1 MNDDRHPALKLFL
14 PSLILLSI
22 FVLYFFPVL
31 FEGKTFFF
39 RDVKHFAYPMK
50 LYLARVWAMGEWPF
64 WYPNL
69 LQGTPLMPLMHP
81 GVFYPPSIL
90 FLIKDFLFAFHAYF
104 LFHHILLMTSV
115 YGLCRYWKKSVQASL
130 CASVT
135 SLLGGYFLSLAS
147 VYNHF
152 QSAVWFPL
160 ILMMW
165 QKYRVKGSLKYFCW
179 AAIFISFQVL
189 GGGPENSI
197 FSVLL
202 IYAHSIYLY
211 EEKDKIHGFVKK
223 SLDILVL
230 VGMALALSAVQ
241 WLPTFAFLKE
251 IARGSGLNYATSTH
265 WSLNPN
271 TLLDLLLPENYMRF
285 LESTDREMDYFIH
298 SFYMGVVPMFIL
310 FGCLLVLRGDKS
322 IRFWLVVFGMGVF
335 FALGKYN
342 PFYSFFHEWIP
353 IFDMFRYPQ
362 KFFFLCAF
370 ALVFLS
376 GLALDRLLNALK
388 DNQNDFKKI
397 LLALFITGIG
407 VAAMYGL
414 HANRNGFETLMVLL
428 LITLSLFAL
437 HFKKINQSRFLYF
450 LLLLMVMDLM
460 GKNSMVIPMIDK
472 QFYTQPPVLAE
483 RLGGTA
489 DSYRIYNGMLLD
501 RESKVKAPLQSK
513 SHKKT
518 KQLNKTNILAFQLAS
533 RDQVYP
539 NLGAI
544 HDLAY
549 VDGSATMKMNASYR
563 WYKSFIF
570 SKVQKKKIILKR
582 SNVKYW
588 VTEDYEQV
596 PFETERRGIKKVK
609 VFEDAL
615 PRAFLVG
622 DSIMLPK
629 EKLLNFYYDSN
640 FNPLKQVLLE
650 ESVPVEKTKNFS
662 GQVEDLKY
670 IPNGVSISTRQNGEG
685 FLVLLDTY
693 FPGWKVTVDGK
704 EQPIYRANS
713 FYRAIKLKPGNHKV
727 EFSYVPIGLKAGVY
741 ISGIALILILFLFSN
756 RRTAGRSL

>member
-1 MNDDRHPALKLFL
+1 MNDDSHPALKFFL
-14 PSLILLSI
+14 PSLVLLSI

-39 RDVKHFAYPMK
+39 RDVQHFAYPMK

-90 FLIKDFLFAFHAYF
+90 FLIEDFLFAFHAYF
-104 LFHHILLMTSV
+104 LFHHLLLMASV
-115 YGLCRYWKKSVQASL
+115 YGLCRYWGESVQASL

-165 QKYRVKGSLKYFCW
+165 QKYMAGGSLKYFCW
-179 AAIFISFQVL
+179 AAVFISFQVL
-189 GGGPENSI
+189 GGGPENAI

-202 IYAHSIYLY
+202 IYSHSVYLY
-211 EEKDKIHGFVKK
+211 EGNEKIHGFVKK
-223 SLDILVL
+223 SLAILAL
-230 VGMALALSAVQ
+230 VVMALALSAVQ
-241 WLPTFAFLKE
+241 WIPTFSFLKE

-265 WSLNPN
+265 WSLNPS
-271 TLLDLLLPENYMRF
+271 TLLDLFLPENYMRF
-285 LESTDREMDYFIH
+285 MESTQKEMNYFIH
-298 SFYMGVVPMFIL
+298 SFYMGVVPL
-310 FGCLLVLRGDKS
+310 FVFFSCLLVFRKDRS
-322 IRFWLVVFGMGVF
+322 IRFWLVVFGLGVF
-335 FALGKYN
+335 FALGKFN

-370 ALVFLS
+370 ALVFLL
-376 GLALDRLLNALK
+376 GLALDRLLNSLK
-388 DNQNDFKKI
+388 DNKNNFNKL
-397 LLALFITGIG
+397 LLALLITGVG
-407 VAAMYGL
+407 VVATYGVNS
-414 HANRNGFETLMVLL
+414 NRSGFESLMILF
-428 LITLSLFAL
+428 LITITLFA
-437 HFKKINQSRFLYF
+437 FYCRKISQPKFLYF

-460 GKNSMVIPMIDK
+460 GKNSMVVPMIDK
-472 QFYTQPPVLAE
+472 QFYTQAPVLAE

-501 RESKVKAPLQSK
+501 RESKVKAPIQSK

-518 KQLNKTNILAFQLAS
+518 KQSNRSNILAVQLAS
-533 RDQVYP
+533 RDQIYP

-570 SKVQKKKIILKR
+570 SKIQKKKIILER

-588 VTEDYEQV
+588 VTEEYEQL
-596 PFETERRGIKKVK
+596 PFETGQRGIKKVK
-609 VFEDAL
+609 VFEDVL
-615 PRAFLVG
+615 PRAFIVG

-629 EKLLNFYYDSN
+629 EKLLDFYYDSN

-650 ESVPVEKTKNFS
+650 ESVPVEKTENFS
-662 GQVEDLKY
+662 GQIENFKY
-670 IPNGVSISTRQNGEG
+670 VPNGVSISTRQNGEG

-693 FPGWKVTVDGK
+693 FPGWKVMVDGK
-704 EQPIYRANS
+704 EQPIHRANS
-713 FYRAIKLKPGNHKV
+713 FYRGVKLSPGNHKI
-727 EFSYVPIGLKAGVY
+727 EFSYVPIGLRTGVFV
-741 ISGIALILILFLFSN
+741 SSFALFIILFLIFKPE
-756 RRTAGRSL
+756 RTRA